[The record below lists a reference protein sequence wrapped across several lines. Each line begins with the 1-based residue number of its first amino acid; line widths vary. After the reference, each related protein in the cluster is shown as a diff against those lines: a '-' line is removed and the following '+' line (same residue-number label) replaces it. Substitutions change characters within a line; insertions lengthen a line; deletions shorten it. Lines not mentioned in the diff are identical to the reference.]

1 MDLKYYIV
9 EGSVLPDVFKKVV
22 DDKKLLE
29 LDMKISINSACQKV
43 GISRSTYYK
52 YKESV
57 YEFYEN
63 KRTKIVTFSMNL
75 ENEPGLLSS
84 VLDLIAGSKANILT
98 INQNIPMNGMAIVVV
113 SIETAR
119 MEKSVD
125 ELLNCLRAAR
135 GVKKVDI
142 LSRS

>member
-22 DDKKLLE
+22 DVKKLLE